1 MIWNPEYECM
11 DRAALHQLQLRRLQ
25 MTASWAYE
33 RVPHYRARMEE
44 GGVRPRDIR
53 ALDDLRRLP
62 FTDEGALR
70 DTFPFGMFALPLD
83 EVVRVHSSSGTTG
96 KPVVVGYSRGDV
108 NTWTELTARVAASA
122 GVQRGD
128 LVQMAFPYGMSTG
141 GWGLHYG
148 IERIGATIIPAGAGQ
163 SERHLVMMRDFG
175 TTVLV
180 STPSY
185 ALFLAEQAEELGVA
199 FESLKLRLG
208 LFGGEPCPD
217 KMRHE
222 IEERLGIKATD
233 NYGLSEVMGPGVAGE
248 CECACGLHVN
258 EDHLLLEIVDPASGE
273 PLPYGEEGELVITTL
288 TKEAFPLLRYR
299 THDLT
304 ALDPS
309 RCECGRTLVR
319 MKKVR
324 QRTDDMLIIRGVN
337 VFPAQIEDVLFK
349 IEGVRPHYLIVVD
362 RKKSLDDLEVRL
374 EVDENVFS
382 DLMGDIARFQAEVA
396 DKLQS
401 RIGLRARVTLVE
413 SGAIERTAGTAGAS
427 GKTRRVLDLRTGD

>member
-25 MTASWAYE
+25 MTTSWAYE
-33 RVPHYRARMEE
+33 HVPFYRAHMEE
-44 GGVRPRDIR
+44 KGVRPRDVKG
-53 ALDDLRRLP
+53 LDDLRRLP
-62 FTDEGALR
+62 FTDETALQ

-83 EVVRVHSSSGTTG
+83 EVVRVHSSSSATG
-96 KPVVVGYSRGDV
+96 KPVVVGYSRGDI
-108 NTWTELTARVAASA
+108 NTWTELTARVAAAA

-148 IERIGATIIPAGAGQ
+148 IERIGATIIPAGGGQ
-163 SERHLVMMRDFG
+163 TERQLVMMRDFG

-185 ALFLAEQAEELGVA
+185 ALYLAEKAEELGVDVA
-199 FESLKLRLG
+199 SFRLRLG
-208 LFGGEPCPD
+208 LFGGEPCSPRTKTD
-217 KMRHE
+217 
-222 IEERLGIKATD
+222 IEARLGIRATD

-248 CECACGLHVN
+248 CDCACGLHVN
-258 EDHLLLEIVDPASGE
+258 EDHLLLEIVDPAGGE
-273 PLPYGEEGELVITTL
+273 PRAYGEEGELVITTL

-319 MKKVR
+319 MAKVT
-324 QRTDDMLIIRGVN
+324 QRTDDMLIVRGVN
-337 VFPAQIEDVLFK
+337 VFPSQIEDVLAHT
-349 IEGVRPHYLIVVD
+349 EGVRPHYLAVID
-362 RKKSLDDLEVRL
+362 RKRSLDELEIRL
-374 EVDENVFS
+374 EVDEKLFS
-382 DLMGDIARFQAEVA
+382 DVMGDMVRLQASVA
-396 DKLQS
+396 DRLQS
-401 RIGLRARVTLVE
+401 ALGVRARVTLVE
-413 SGAIERTAGTAGAS
+413 PGAIERAAG
-427 GKTRRVLDLRTGD
+427 GKAKRVLDLRGEE